1 MRAFITEE
9 IWDRLSTVGQE
20 LRGAVCTGMVCR
32 EVRAE
37 AVGMNLKLDV
47 FDS

>member
-1 MRAFITEE
+1 MEE
-9 IWDRLSTVGQE
+9 IWNRLSAVGLD
-20 LRGAVCTGMVCR
+20 LRGAVCTGMLCR
-32 EVRAE
+32 EVRAK